1 MSTRKKEETAGIS
14 TETEVIVEN
23 GAKETEV
30 IVENSVKESKKAKQ
44 SAKVIYVG
52 PTIKGIAI
60 ANTIYAGGLPKEL
73 EEKLTELPAMKA
85 LLVTPEKLAE
95 TKRAL
100 QTAGSAEQICYQK
113 VIDSMKRR

>member
-14 TETEVIVEN
+14 AETEVI
-23 GAKETEV
+23 A
-30 IVENSVKESKKAKQ
+30 ENSVKESKKAKQ
-44 SAKVIYVG
+44 SAKVVYVG
-52 PTIKGIAI
+52 PTIKGVAI

-73 EEKLTELPAMKA
+73 EAKLIELPAMKA
-85 LLVTPEKLAE
+85 LLVAPEKLAK

-113 VIDSMKRR
+113 VIESMKRR